1 MALLDV
7 AHEFI
12 FGLSYRA
19 LQSGVFSCLR
29 QRRERQE
36 FNQGVQQAV
45 KNFLETQMGKE
56 VDVTCEGATISGRIT
71 QIEGDVLCIEKEGV
85 ICYINIQKIV
95 AVWEPRERKVQAPGF
110 GGRPL

>member
-1 MALLDV
+1 MSSRVSARGTSDRSS
-7 AHEFI
+7 I
-12 FGLSYRA
+12 K
-19 LQSGVFSCLR
+19 
-29 QRRERQE
+29 
-36 FNQGVQQAV
+36 GVQQAV

-71 QIEGDVLCIEKEGV
+71 RIEGDVLCIEKEGV
-85 ICYINIQKIV
+85 TCYINIQKIV